1 MNNRLKALRKTL
13 QQTQQ
18 VFAKSVGVKQST
30 IAAYEGGRNAPSDAV
45 ITLICRKY
53 NVNRNWLVNGEGPM
67 FLPSPE
73 SDLEALI
80 RDNGLSPVESI
91 LIKQFLTLPDDE
103 RNVIIDYVKKVAAEL
118 NNLEQQKEESP
129 SERDARLL
137 REEADAV
144 EQEMAESSA
153 SHSQERKEA

>member
-1 MNNRLKALRKTL
+1 
-13 QQTQQ
+13 
-18 VFAKSVGVKQST
+18 
-30 IAAYEGGRNAPSDAV
+30 
-45 ITLICRKY
+45 
-53 NVNRNWLVNGEGPM
+53 M

-80 RDNGLSPVESI
+80 RDNGLSPSESI

-103 RNVIIDYVKKVAAEL
+103 RKVIIDYIIKVAAEL

-129 SERDARLL
+129 SEKAARLL

-144 EQEMAESSA
+144 EQETAKSSA
-153 SHSQERKEA
+153 SHLQERKEA